1 MASAIDGLRKQA
13 EHGWE
18 LGTEEGFSGVTKAA
32 GLADGA
38 FTLLFVLVIL
48 AVAAL
53 VGGEFIDAIP
63 SDGAFGDAV
72 VDMEA
77 HGETAFTLFAVGL
90 LIIPA
95 AALIGY
101 LWTQMGGIMGNGVQ
115 RLGRR

>member
-1 MASAIDGLRKQA
+1 MASKPIEDSAKLGWQLGSEDGIDG
-13 EHGWE
+13 
-18 LGTEEGFSGVTKAA
+18 VYKAF

-63 SDGAFGDAV
+63 ESGAFNTSIEDIEG
-72 VDMEA
+72 
-77 HGETAFTLFAVGL
+77 HGNTAFTLFAVGL

-101 LWTQMGGIMGNGVQ
+101 LWVQMGGLGGNG
-115 RLGRR
+115 GR